1 MGLDIGF
8 YVYKKEID
16 EKTKKIKLIQEKLTE
31 AQKDDTWLCGRCD
44 VTNAW
49 DYGFEFNSSLAGSKD
64 KKIDIVPTFDKDLDS
79 WISPKSEYG
88 YQYQLKYMPFED
100 YKKWVMGAVQ
110 EEYDNHSEML
120 KNTYK
125 CINENNN
132 KIKHYEE
139 LQLKCTKENE
149 FAFDKWQEKIEALQ
163 DDNTENWSII
173 NDDDPD
179 NEDYD
184 YSHAKGV
191 ERLIKNMEEWQ
202 KKGYITIPYYSF

>member
-1 MGLDIGF
+1 
-8 YVYKKEID
+8 
-16 EKTKKIKLIQEKLTE
+16 
-31 AQKDDTWLCGRCD
+31 
-44 VTNAW
+44 
-49 DYGFEFNSSLAGSKD
+49 
-64 KKIDIVPTFDKDLDS
+64 
-79 WISPKSEYG
+79 
-88 YQYQLKYMPFED
+88 MPFED
-100 YKKWVMGAVQ
+100 YKKWVMDAIQ

-125 CINENNN
+125 RISENNN

-184 YSHAKGV
+184 YSHAKGG

>member
-1 MGLDIGF
+1 
-8 YVYKKEID
+8 
-16 EKTKKIKLIQEKLTE
+16 
-31 AQKDDTWLCGRCD
+31 
-44 VTNAW
+44 
-49 DYGFEFNSSLAGSKD
+49 
-64 KKIDIVPTFDKDLDS
+64 
-79 WISPKSEYG
+79 
-88 YQYQLKYMPFED
+88 MPFED
-100 YKKWVMGAVQ
+100 YKKWVMDAVQ

-125 CINENNN
+125 RISENNN